1 MRGADRLSRFV
12 DALLRNRRPRRFSAS
27 PEELGAMRAAAA
39 LRAARPG
46 ADLPDPAFV
55 EQLGRR
61 LRLALEPE
69 PDRRRL
75 SRRRLLLGAGTAAA
89 AAAAGGVAGVVGD
102 RLAAG
107 LAQSPELVPA
117 NATWTP
123 VMAASAV
130 PAGQAV
136 RFTTGAIEGFVVN
149 RGGRLR
155 AVSAVC
161 THLGCILQ
169 AAGSGRLMCP
179 CHRTAFSTGGDV
191 LYHELP
197 QAPAPL
203 PTLRTRVRDGVVE
216 VLAT

>member
-1 MRGADRLSRFV
+1 VRRDRLGRFV
-12 DALLRNRRPRRFSAS
+12 DQLLRNRRPRRFRAS

-61 LRLALEPE
+61 LRQALEAE

-102 RLAAG
+102 RLATG
-107 LAQSPELVPA
+107 LVKSPELVPA
-117 NATWTP
+117 DGAWTP

-130 PAGQAV
+130 PAGRAV
-136 RFTTGAIEGFVVN
+136 RFSTGAIEGFVVN
-149 RGGRLR
+149 RGGRLQ
-155 AVSAVC
+155 ALSAVC

-169 AAGSGRLMCP
+169 EAAAGQLVCP
-179 CHRTAFSTGGDV
+179 CHRTAFSAGGDV
-191 LYHELP
+191 LYHELSH
-197 QAPAPL
+197 APPPL

-216 VLAT
+216 VLAR